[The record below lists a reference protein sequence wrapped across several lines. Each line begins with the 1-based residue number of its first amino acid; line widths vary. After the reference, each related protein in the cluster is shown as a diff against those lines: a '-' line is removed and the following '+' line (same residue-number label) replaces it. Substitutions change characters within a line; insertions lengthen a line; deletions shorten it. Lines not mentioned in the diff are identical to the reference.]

1 MNLETQVLSL
11 ELSKRL
17 NELGIKQKTLF
28 TWQIGADEKPVL
40 NISFMGEINSIDY
53 SAFTAAELLQLLPY
67 HITSQEPEPFN
78 SYRLYISGSV
88 IVKNPEC
95 IDPVRIHIVNY
106 KTDTYDMNEPW
117 ANAHR
122 YLIQNIWDENSAN
135 ALAKTLVYL
144 IENDLMT
151 YG

>member
-53 SAFTAAELLQLLPY
+53 SAFTAGELLQILPY
-67 HITSQEPEPFN
+67 HILSKEPEPFN

-95 IDPVRIHIVNY
+95 IDPVRTHIVTYRN
-106 KTDTYDMNEPW
+106 DTYDMSKSICENEKFLY
-117 ANAHR
+117 R
-122 YLIQNIWDENSAN
+122 FYDENSAN
-135 ALAKTLVYL
+135 ALGKML
-144 IENDLMT
+144 IFLYENGLLQNA
-151 YG
+151 